1 MYTDVFCRV
10 YNEFGWNYYPEAFGQ
25 ELLQWLKRNAF
36 QPRSALD
43 IGCGT
48 GVLCGILK
56 DAGVDAWGM
65 DLSPE
70 MIRIARENYPGIPF
84 YEGDMCTFAPGKQ
97 FDLITSTGDVL
108 NHLPTLED
116 LGRVFANVYDLL
128 NPGGYFIFDLL
139 NPKEAPEGEP
149 FLLDFS
155 SQVQAIFQITR
166 PEEALVKLEIQVFED
181 GKKAFTQAIFETIH
195 DADSVQTMLE
205 QARFSVTRG
214 NTLIPDPDRRSTT
227 WYFIARK

>member
-36 QPRSALD
+36 QSRSALD

-48 GVLCGILK
+48 GFLCGILK

-84 YEGDMCTFAPGKQ
+84 YEGDM
-97 FDLITSTGDVL
+97 
-108 NHLPTLED
+108 
-116 LGRVFANVYDLL
+116 
-128 NPGGYFIFDLL
+128 
-139 NPKEAPEGEP
+139 
-149 FLLDFS
+149 
-155 SQVQAIFQITR
+155 
-166 PEEALVKLEIQVFED
+166 
-181 GKKAFTQAIFETIH
+181 
-195 DADSVQTMLE
+195 
-205 QARFSVTRG
+205 
-214 NTLIPDPDRRSTT
+214 
-227 WYFIARK
+227 

>member
-97 FDLITSTGDVL
+97 FDLITATGDVL

-116 LGRVFANVYDLL
+116 LRQVFANVYDLL

-139 NPKEAPEGEP
+139 NPNEAPEGEP

-155 SQVQAIFQITR
+155 PQVQAIFQITR

-181 GKKAFTQAIFETIH
+181 GKKAFTQAILETIH
-195 DADSVQTMLE
+195 DADAVQALLE
-205 QARFSVTRG
+205 QARFSVSRG